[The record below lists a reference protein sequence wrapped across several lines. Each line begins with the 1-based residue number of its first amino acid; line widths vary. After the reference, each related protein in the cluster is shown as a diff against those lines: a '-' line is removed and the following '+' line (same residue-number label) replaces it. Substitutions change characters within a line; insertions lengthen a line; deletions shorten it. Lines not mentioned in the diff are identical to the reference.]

1 MPAKVRAMTGNAP
14 ARPAA
19 RLVRAAA
26 QGDCPFAIRGERR
39 AFTLIELLVVIAVIG
54 ILAAMLLPAL
64 SRSKL
69 KSQSTICVNNTRQLA
84 IAWMTYAGDNGDQL
98 VLNRKMSD
106 PDGANAW
113 VDSVAGDESWPS
125 GATNIVPILK
135 GLLFPYNPSLKI
147 YQCPTAT
154 AGPVEYPTLR
164 LVRNYSLSS
173 RMGGGPPTVDILGTN
188 YIQYTKLSQILN
200 PGPGDAITFADESLE
215 SIDDGCFALTYLAS
229 LTVWRN
235 TPTGRHQQ
243 GGNFAYADGH
253 AEHWKWAALP
263 DELYCDTAATP
274 ANALDFRRLSY
285 AIFRP

>member
-1 MPAKVRAMTGNAP
+1 MMMGSTLERQ
-14 ARPAA
+14 AA
-19 RLVRAAA
+19 RITRAAA
-26 QGDCPFAIRGERR
+26 AGDCPLAVRGERR

-125 GATNIVPILK
+125 GATNIMPIQK
-135 GLLFPYNPSLKI
+135 GLLFVYNPSLKI
-147 YQCPTAT
+147 YQCPSAT
-154 AGPVEYPTLR
+154 AGPIEYPTLR

-173 RMGGGPPTVDILGTN
+173 RMGGGVPTVDVLGTN
-188 YIQYTKLSQILN
+188 YNQYTKASQILN

-215 SIDDGCFALTYLAS
+215 SIDDGCFALTYQAS
-229 LTVWRN
+229 LSVWRN
-235 TPTGRHQQ
+235 APTGRHQR

-253 AEHWKWAALP
+253 AEHWKWAGLP
-263 DELYCDTAATP
+263 DELYCDTKATEE
-274 ANALDFRRLSY
+274 NASDFRRLSL
-285 AIFRP
+285 AVFRP